1 MEEKVLCY
9 LCYDEESEA
18 NPYLKE
24 PPPCECKGSIVIHS
38 NCLQEVLKTSR
49 VCTICKTKYKLHYL
63 PNRNGLELVTEVAIN
78 GDITEYTIDRLGNI
92 QGEHIVK
99 KQTGELISQCH
110 YKDNLLDGEYKT
122 WYADGQIECI
132 CNCVRN
138 KIHGLYQAWYN
149 NGTMM
154 EETLYKEG
162 VKHGLCK
169 RWDKEGNLI
178 ITRHYINGELP
189 LPLPDEF
196 DSDEDSLD

>member
-1 MEEKVLCY
+1 MEEKILCY
-9 LCYDEESEA
+9 LCYDEESQV

-24 PPPCECKGSIVIHS
+24 PPPCECKVSIVIHN

-63 PNRNGLELVTEVAIN
+63 PSRNGLELVSEIAIN
-78 GDITEYTIDRLGNI
+78 GDITEYTIDRSGDI

-99 KQTGELISQCH
+99 KQTGELISKCN
-110 YKDNLLDGEYKT
+110 YKDGLLDGEYKT
-122 WYADGQIECI
+122 WYADGQLECI
-132 CNCVRN
+132 CICANN

-196 DSDEDSLD
+196 DSE